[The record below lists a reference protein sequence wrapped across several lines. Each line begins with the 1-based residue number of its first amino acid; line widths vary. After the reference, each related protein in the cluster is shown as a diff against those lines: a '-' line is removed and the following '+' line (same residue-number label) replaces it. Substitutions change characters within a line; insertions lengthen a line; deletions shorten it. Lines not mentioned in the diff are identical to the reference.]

1 MNASQFEWMTYLS
14 EENIQKWR
22 RYLHQHPELS
32 FQEKHTS
39 KFVYKMLCSFSYF
52 YVTKPTEYSVMATRK
67 GNRPGKT
74 VAIRADMD
82 ALPIQE
88 ETGQPYASSVP
99 GVMHACGHDAHT
111 AILLGVAEALAK
123 YGDDFPGEIRLF
135 FQHAEEQYPGGGQEM
150 VRAGVM
156 DEVDYVIGLHVMSGL
171 ESGKIGITY
180 EAMMAS
186 PDVFTIEVKGKGGH
200 AAHPETAIDPVVIG
214 AQVVT
219 NLQHLVSRRTDAFE
233 QRVVSVTQF
242 HAGTADNIIP
252 EAAHIMGTVRCFDHS
267 LRQESERMIEQI
279 VKGIT
284 AAHDASYSYTYRY
297 GYHPV
302 VNDTYVTKLVEE
314 SARELFGDDEV
325 VSLSPSMGGED
336 FSAYLQ
342 KAPGCFIK
350 LGTKNEKKGTGY
362 PHHHSKFDVDEAA
375 LIRGAQLF
383 LQATMKLLRS

>member
-1 MNASQFEWMTYLS
+1 MDRSQFEWKSYIS

-32 FQEKHTS
+32 FQEEHTS
-39 KFVYKMLCSFSYF
+39 NFVYETLCSFSYF
-52 YVTKPTEYSVMATRK
+52 HVIKPTKYSVMAVRK
-67 GNRPGKT
+67 GNRAGKT
-74 VAIRADMD
+74 IAIRADMD

-88 ETGQPYASSVP
+88 ETGQSYSSVVP

-123 YGDDFPGEIRLF
+123 YDDDFPGEIRLF

-150 VRAGVM
+150 VAAGVM
-156 DEVDYVIGLHVMSGL
+156 DGVDYVIGLHVMSGL
-171 ESGKIGITY
+171 ESGKVGITY
-180 EAMMAS
+180 GPMMAS

-200 AAHPETAIDPVVIG
+200 AAHPKSAVDPVLIG

-219 NLQHLVSRRTDAFE
+219 NLQHLVSRRTDPFE

-242 HAGTADNIIP
+242 HSGTADNIIP
-252 EAAHIMGTVRCFDHS
+252 ETAHIMGTVRCFDHS
-267 LRQESERMIEQI
+267 LRQESEKMIEQI

-284 AAHDASYSYTYRY
+284 KAHDAAYSYTYRY

-302 VNDTYVTKLVEE
+302 INDIYVTRVVEE
-314 SARELFGDDEV
+314 SARELFGDAEV
-325 VSLSPSMGGED
+325 VFLSPSMGGED

-342 KAPGCFIK
+342 KAPGCFWK
-350 LGTKNEKKGTGY
+350 LGTKNEEIRTGY
-362 PHHHSKFDVDEAA
+362 PHHHPKFDVDETA
-375 LIRGAQLF
+375 LVRGAQLF
-383 LQATMKLLRS
+383 LQATMKLLKA

>member
-1 MNASQFEWMTYLS
+1 MNSSQFEWMTYIS

-22 RYLHQHPELS
+22 RYLHKYPELS
-32 FQEKHTS
+32 FQERSTA
-39 KFVYKMLCSFSYF
+39 KFVYEILCSFSYF
-52 YVTKPTEYSVMATRK
+52 HVTKPTKYSVMATKK
-67 GNRPGKT
+67 GKRTGKT
-74 VAIRADMD
+74 IAIRADMD

-88 ETGQPYASSVP
+88 ETCQPYASVVP

-150 VRAGVM
+150 VEAGVM
-156 DEVDYVIGLHVMSGL
+156 NGVDYVIGLHVMSGL
-171 ESGKIGITY
+171 RSGEIGITY
-180 EAMMAS
+180 GAMMAS

-200 AAHPETAIDPVVIG
+200 AAHPKSTVDPVVIG
-214 AQVVT
+214 AQIVT

-252 EAAHIMGTVRCFDHS
+252 ETAHIMGTVRCFDHL
-267 LRQESERMIEQI
+267 LRQESEKMIEQI

-284 AAHDASYSYTYRY
+284 AAHDAAYSYTYRY

-302 VNDTYVTKLVEE
+302 VNDMYVTKLVEE
-314 SARELFGDDEV
+314 SARELFGNEQI
-325 VSLSPSMGGED
+325 VSLPPSMGGED

-350 LGTKNEKKGTGY
+350 LGTGNEEKGTCY
-362 PHHHSKFDVDEAA
+362 PHHHPKFDVDETA

-383 LQATMKLLRS
+383 LQTAMKLLRS